1 VNVGEVLIREVP
13 QLNEV
18 IQAVA
23 CHHERFDGSGYPR
36 GLAGEEI
43 PLIGRVIALADSYS
57 AMRLDRPYRK
67 GMGHDRVLNEL
78 VAGAGRQ
85 FDPDILKIFV
95 ELLLEEELLR
105 GSSSSNRRA
114 A

>member
-1 VNVGEVLIREVP
+1 MNVGEVLIREVP

-36 GLAGEEI
+36 GLGGEGI
-43 PLIGRVIALADSYS
+43 PLIGRVIAIADSYS

-67 GMGHDRVLNEL
+67 GMGQDRVLKEL
-78 VAGAGRQ
+78 VAGAGTQ
-85 FDPDILKIFV
+85 FDPDLSRIFV
-95 ELLLEEELLR
+95 ELLLDEVSRNNLEH
-105 GSSSSNRRA
+105 A